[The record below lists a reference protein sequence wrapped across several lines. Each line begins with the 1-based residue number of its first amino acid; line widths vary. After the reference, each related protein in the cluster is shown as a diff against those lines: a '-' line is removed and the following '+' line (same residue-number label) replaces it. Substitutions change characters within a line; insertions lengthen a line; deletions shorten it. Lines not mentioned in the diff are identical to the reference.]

1 MNTRSSLILGTFAV
15 LALAVPL
22 TLSYSSAQQAGEAPS
37 SQGGFGQPPAGG
49 PAGQGPGF
57 GPGQPP
63 QGQPGGFQARPMM
76 GGGGG
81 ATMIA
86 DGNFLYV
93 LQGNRLLK
101 INKDDLKV
109 AKTAE
114 LPMMQGG
121 FGGPGDMP
129 PGNRGGGAAGPG
141 GPGGRGGGGG
151 GEESVTTK

>member
-1 MNTRSSLILGTFAV
+1 M
-15 LALAVPL
+15 
-22 TLSYSSAQQAGEAPS
+22 
-37 SQGGFGQPPAGG
+37 
-49 PAGQGPGF
+49 
-57 GPGQPP
+57 
-63 QGQPGGFQARPMM
+63 MM

-109 AKTAE
+109 AKTGE

-129 PGNRGGGAAGPG
+129 PNRGGGGAG
-141 GPGGRGGGGG
+141 GPRGGGGG
-151 GEESVTTK
+151 ADKAPEPVK

>member
-1 MNTRSSLILGTFAV
+1 MNTRSSVILGTFAV

-37 SQGGFGQPPAGG
+37 SQQGGGFGQPPAGG
-49 PAGQGPGF
+49 PGG
-57 GPGQPP
+57 PP
-63 QGQPGGFQARPMM
+63 QGQPGGFQNRPMM

-109 AKTAE
+109 AKTGE

-129 PGNRGGGAAGPG
+129 PGNRGGGGAG
-141 GPGGRGGGGG
+141 GGRGGGS
-151 GEESVTTK
+151 EESVTTK

>member
-22 TLSYSSAQQAGEAPS
+22 TLSYSSAQQAGETPS
-37 SQGGFGQPPAGG
+37 QQGGGFGQPPAGG

-63 QGQPGGFQARPMM
+63 QGQPGGFQNRPMM
-76 GGGGG
+76 GGGG

-93 LQGNRLLK
+93 LQGNRLMK
-101 INKDDLKV
+101 ISKEDLKV

-114 LPMMQGG
+114 LPVMQGG

-129 PGNRGGGAAGPG
+129 PGNRGGGGAGA
-141 GPGGRGGGGG
+141 GGRGGGGG
-151 GEESVTTK
+151 GEESVTIK